1 MRTVRAP
8 PRWRDSTFRAGN
20 SVPSLIHVERTSS
33 TVPMP
38 KVRMAPTLPVRFLDV
53 ERRIRITLSGGASV
67 PASRRV
73 GRGSGSRG
81 RSPHRGSGS
90 PHRTSLVG
98 FANCVSFPRRSS
110 HPRDMIRVYAYDK
123 CSTCRKALKFLAAR
137 GVTAQVIP
145 IREQP
150 PTKAELKQ
158 MLARVGSLRK
168 LFNTS
173 GLDYKKL
180 NLKSRLPKFSEAEA
194 LDLLAT
200 NGNL

>member
-1 MRTVRAP
+1 
-8 PRWRDSTFRAGN
+8 
-20 SVPSLIHVERTSS
+20 
-33 TVPMP
+33 
-38 KVRMAPTLPVRFLDV
+38 
-53 ERRIRITLSGGASV
+53 
-67 PASRRV
+67 
-73 GRGSGSRG
+73 
-81 RSPHRGSGS
+81 
-90 PHRTSLVG
+90 
-98 FANCVSFPRRSS
+98 
-110 HPRDMIRVYAYDK
+110 MIRVYAYDK
-123 CSTCRKALKFLAAR
+123 CSTCWKALKFLAAR

-145 IREQP
+145 IRQQP

-200 NGNL
+200 NGNLVKRPFLLTPGGGAVGFDEDEWRKQV